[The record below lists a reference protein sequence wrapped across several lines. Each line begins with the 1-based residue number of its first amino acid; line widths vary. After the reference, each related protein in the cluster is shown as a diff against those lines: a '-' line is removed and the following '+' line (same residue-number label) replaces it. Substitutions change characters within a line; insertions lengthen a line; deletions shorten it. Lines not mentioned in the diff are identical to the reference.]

1 VSFNKFDVYK
11 NNLYTL
17 RIMVYINNK
26 LQYLI
31 QNVFSKINTDNI
43 SKQLDEIQSERDY
56 TLNES
61 KKVYIKS
68 PMEKLFCKGKL
79 LINRSNEHTISTCSK
94 LSPLTNSDRNSL
106 KNIDYSEVDIMKS
119 NIVKPIKK
127 PLLVQSTSRNDISC
141 PCLYLNKIKEQDQNI
156 FIIQLKKEG
165 DYLSKLFFSSLSN
178 LFYMMNPID
187 QLQELKQIK
196 SKLINTFNQEN
207 YYKEYDYSTKHF
219 KKIEADDVFSNNRPI
234 TINMLKIYGDILNVN
249 VVFIQSNKIDYI
261 TKFNIK
267 NATVIL
273 SENNNL
279 VYTYTS
285 TLSPPF
291 IRGSML
297 VDILCTNKKYSKNE
311 LEKKKLD
318 ELQNI
323 AKMNNLN
330 IKKMGKVSKIN
341 ITKLELINMLHIE

>member
-1 VSFNKFDVYK
+1 
-11 NNLYTL
+11 
-17 RIMVYINNK
+17 
-26 LQYLI
+26 
-31 QNVFSKINTDNI
+31 
-43 SKQLDEIQSERDY
+43 
-56 TLNES
+56 
-61 KKVYIKS
+61 
-68 PMEKLFCKGKL
+68 
-79 LINRSNEHTISTCSK
+79 
-94 LSPLTNSDRNSL
+94 
-106 KNIDYSEVDIMKS
+106 
-119 NIVKPIKK
+119 
-127 PLLVQSTSRNDISC
+127 
-141 PCLYLNKIKEQDQNI
+141 
-156 FIIQLKKEG
+156 
-165 DYLSKLFFSSLSN
+165 
-178 LFYMMNPID
+178 MMNPID

-291 IRGSML
+291 VRGSML